1 MKSSGCQFYLVYG
14 KTFTDRE
21 LNEIERSR
29 KEKTLQKIV
38 NRLVESDDKNK
49 AMLEQSDDIKRI
61 QLYMDSVRTE
71 AIGIYEAELTPFAF
85 PEEVRQV
92 YRTEGGT
99 PWLDDNYTVFGEV
112 TEGLEVIDRIQQ
124 VKTGSMN
131 RPAQD
136 IKMKIKI
143 IKP

>member
-1 MKSSGCQFYLVYG
+1 
-14 KTFTDRE
+14 
-21 LNEIERSR
+21 
-29 KEKTLQKIV
+29 
-38 NRLVESDDKNK
+38 
-49 AMLEQSDDIKRI
+49 
-61 QLYMDSVRTE
+61 MDSVRTE
-71 AIGIYEAELTPFAF
+71 GSGIYEAELTPIVI
-85 PEEVRQV
+85 PEEDRKV
-92 YRTEGGT
+92 YRKEGGT
-99 PWLDDNYTVFGEV
+99 PWRDDNYTGFGEV